1 MGDYFRG
8 AIVSNADGL
17 ANYNNSSPV
26 AVGSFPNGASPYG
39 AYDMAGN
46 VLEWVND
53 FFNSS
58 YYQYSPAMNPTGPAS
73 GSRKVIRGGSFTQND
88 VTGLRTVARASEKL
102 DFTSI
107 DVGFRCAMDSP

>member
-1 MGDYFRG
+1 
-8 AIVSNADGL
+8 
-17 ANYNNSSPV
+17 
-26 AVGSFPNGASPYG
+26 
-39 AYDMAGN
+39 
-46 VLEWVND
+46 
-53 FFNSS
+53 
-58 YYQYSPAMNPTGPAS
+58 MNPTGPAS